1 MGCKVHC
8 HWQWI
13 LKLFLL
19 LNLWQLSARW
29 QNPYSGYKQLA
40 VIVSSEAEQCRQKN
54 CKLHVCDQ
62 HVTFLH
68 EDYGWLLVKYHNGKQ
83 ILVDGEKECRRTLL
97 TCEIWKISV
106 SNYSS
111 IRRGRCKDPRAS
123 DLWGAY
129 QRRHSIVG
137 VSIENK
143 SPYVCIP

>member
-1 MGCKVHC
+1 M
-8 HWQWI
+8 WP
-13 LKLFLL
+13 
-19 LNLWQLSARW
+19 LSARW

-40 VIVSSEAEQCRQKN
+40 VIVSSEAEQCRQEH

-68 EDYGWLLVKYHNGKQ
+68 EDYGWLMVKYHNGKQ

-97 TCEIWKISV
+97 TCEIWKMSV

-123 DLWGAY
+123 EFM
-129 QRRHSIVG
+129 RRISKKTR
-137 VSIENK
+137 K
-143 SPYVCIP
+143 SFDSGCRHRKKRSVCTVCIP